1 LLNLLRSGKTCQV
14 WEVIDDVAGE
24 RLAIKLLLSDFRHN
38 REEVGFMRHEFEV
51 GKKLHHPRVVTIRD
65 FGVSRDN
72 VYLAMELFPA
82 PNIKQIIQQQFDTIA
97 PLAHRCIA
105 QAAEGLAYFHEQGWV
120 HRDIKPDNFLMKP
133 TGEVKLIDFALAQRR
148 RGGLMR
154 LFSRSGGKIQG
165 TRSYMAPEQIRG
177 QSLDERADIYSL
189 GCTVFEMLG
198 GKPPFTG
205 GTTAE
210 LLNKHLKAAPPSI
223 QSVNRNASDAMTQ
236 LLKRMMAKAPEA
248 RPKDCNAFLQEFRS
262 LEVFKDS

>member
-1 LLNLLRSGKTCQV
+1 V
-14 WEVIDDVAGE
+14 WEVIDDGAGE
-24 RLAIKLLLSDFRHN
+24 RLAIKLLLSDFRNN
-38 REEVGFMRHEFEV
+38 REEVGYMRHEFEV
-51 GKKLHHPRVVTIRD
+51 GKNLHHPRVITIRD

-82 PNIKQIIQQQFDTIA
+82 PNIKQVIQQHFDTIA
-97 PLAHRCIA
+97 PMARLSII

-120 HRDIKPDNFLMKP
+120 HRDVKPDNFLLKP

-154 LFSRSGGKIQG
+154 FFSRTTSKIKG

-177 QSLDERADIYSL
+177 QSLDERADVYSF
-189 GCTVFEMLG
+189 GCTIFEMLS

-210 LLNKHLKAAPPSI
+210 LLNKHLKAAPPSL
-223 QSVNRNASDAMTQ
+223 QAVARNASDEITQ
-236 LLKRMMAKAPEA
+236 LIKRMMAKSPAA
-248 RPKDCNAFLQEFRS
+248 RPRDCNAFLQEFRGMKLLKS
-262 LEVFKDS
+262 S